1 MELINRD
8 LSLDKDGIPGY
19 LAHPDRKE
27 PGPGVMIVHHHYGVT
42 GNMKIKVCDYAKLGY
57 TTVVPDLYKM
67 LGAADGVHEA
77 QKNTTDGQF
86 IEILTQSWR
95 YLASRPEV
103 DSKRCAV
110 VGYCMGGRI
119 GIHFVAATP
128 SVRAFVGYYPSV
140 RDEQPTQLRPRH
152 PNDAVKDFKCASQ
165 IFLGGQDHVAS
176 IPVQQKLMASFQ
188 ANGQP
193 LDWHFFQRAGHGF
206 AMADGD
212 CYDPGIAE
220 HAWMLVADFLERE
233 LGNKIAS

>member
-1 MELINRD
+1 MKMINRD
-8 LSLDKDGIPGY
+8 LASDKDGIPGY
-19 LAHPDRKE
+19 LAHPERKE
-27 PGPGVMIVHHHYGVT
+27 SGPGVLIVHHHYGVT
-42 GNMKIKVCDYAKLGY
+42 GNMKVKVCDYAKLGY

-77 QKNTTDGQF
+77 QKSTTDGQF

-95 YLASRPEV
+95 YLTSRPEV

-128 SVRAFVGYYPSV
+128 SVRGFVGYYPSV
-140 RDEQPTQLRPRH
+140 RDEQPNQLRPRH
-152 PNDAVKDFKCASQ
+152 PNDAVNDFKCASQ

-193 LDWHFFQRAGHGF
+193 LDWHFLHRAGHGF

-212 CYDPGIAE
+212 CYDPGLAE
-220 HAWMLVADFLERE
+220 QAWTLMADFLERE
-233 LGNKIAS
+233 LGKD